1 MKKHGC
7 IWWVLIGWW
16 WVIYT
21 LPFRG
26 VWAIIKWAR
35 TKVQASA
42 ETSETGPKKETHK
55 VAGVSYHQEAI
66 QSLGTKNPDY
76 SKTRQAVQDAG
87 LLGKWISEY
96 KFSPQKVELIPE
108 PDNPHSE
115 NGIAVKV
122 VVDGAHIGYVSD
134 ESSQH
139 VKDLLDAGR
148 IVKVSCSINGGNKKR
163 YVRDG
168 EDDCV
173 LEHDDFMFW
182 ARLTITTK

>member
-7 IWWVLIGWW
+7 LWWVFIGWW

-21 LPFRG
+21 LPFRVVG
-26 VWAIIKWAR
+26 AIIKR
-35 TKVQASA
+35 TKTKALASEA
-42 ETSETGPKKETHK
+42 GLKKETHK

-76 SKTRQAVQDAG
+76 SMTRQAVQDAG

-115 NGIAVKV
+115 NGTAVKV

-139 VKDLLDAGR
+139 INDLLNAGR
-148 IVKVSCSINGGNKKR
+148 IAKVSCSISGGNKKR